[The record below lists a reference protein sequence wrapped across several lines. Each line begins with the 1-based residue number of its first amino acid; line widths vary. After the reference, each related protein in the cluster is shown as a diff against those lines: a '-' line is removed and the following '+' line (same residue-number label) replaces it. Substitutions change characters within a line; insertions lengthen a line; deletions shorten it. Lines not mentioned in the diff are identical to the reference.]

1 MLIEVIDSK
10 NIKING
16 VLFIPAILESNN
28 ENKNNDNLIK
38 LVTQFEGF
46 FDKAYKCP
54 AGVWTIGYGTTVYIN
69 GQKVNPGETIT
80 REQAYNE
87 MNHELDEKRKGI
99 LKYVKVPLSNNEE
112 QALVSFAYNVGVGAF
127 AGSSLLKK
135 LNTGDKLATA
145 KEFDK
150 WVFGGGKK
158 LRGLVRRRESEKR
171 LFLGRED
178 FLNV

>member
-112 QALVSFAYNVGVGAF
+112 QALVSFA
-127 AGSSLLKK
+127 
-135 LNTGDKLATA
+135 
-145 KEFDK
+145 
-150 WVFGGGKK
+150 
-158 LRGLVRRRESEKR
+158 
-171 LFLGRED
+171 
-178 FLNV
+178 

>member
-1 MLIEVIDSK
+1 MATGDYISGLQIVIS
-10 NIKING
+10 
-16 VLFIPAILESNN
+16 
-28 ENKNNDNLIK
+28 
-38 LVTQFEGF
+38 
-46 FDKAYKCP
+46 DK
-54 AGVWTIGYGTTVYIN
+54 
-69 GQKVNPGETIT
+69 
-80 REQAYNE
+80 
-87 MNHELDEKRKGI
+87 ELDEKRKGI